1 MKNKSEIEALREAIS
16 LLEIRQKQELLALKT
31 QFTLTQDSFKSMNL
45 IKSTLQEISTSPDLR
60 KIILNNTIAVSA
72 GYLSKR
78 ILVGS
83 SHNIFKKIAGT
94 FIEFAVASITVN
106 QAGKMVKIG
115 KKLFKHFAI
124 LRKEKCEPYKAIQE
138 DDDTFSVS
146 TPLGKIPPK
155 EVKVLR
161 IET

>member
-60 KIILNNTIAVSA
+60 NIILNNTIAVSA

-83 SHNIFKKIAGT
+83 SHNIFKKVAGT
-94 FIEFAVASITVN
+94 FVEFAVASVMVN

-115 KKLFKHFAI
+115 MKLFKCFTVFRKTKCQQYQAI
-124 LRKEKCEPYKAIQE
+124 HE
-138 DDDTFSVS
+138 DDDTFLVS

-155 EVKVLR
+155 EVKSLR